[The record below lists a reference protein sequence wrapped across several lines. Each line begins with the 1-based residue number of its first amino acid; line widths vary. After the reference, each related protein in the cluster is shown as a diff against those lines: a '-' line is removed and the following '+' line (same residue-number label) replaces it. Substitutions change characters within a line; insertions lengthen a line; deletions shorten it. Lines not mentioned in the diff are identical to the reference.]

1 MKHLLNYTAKINKV
15 HRIAILSAIQILLI
29 LIIGLTCYGRIQKTH
44 EINCNSTYV
53 SGDGFYKIKIIDISD
68 KHATIVRH
76 RLVFANDSI
85 VKSGERI
92 FYIPQII
99 SITETTKLPIDKV
112 ADILRDYELTE
123 SR

>member
-15 HRIAILSAIQILLI
+15 HGIAIVSAIQILLI

-44 EINCNSTYV
+44 KINCNSTYV
-53 SGDGFYKIKIIDISD
+53 SSDGFYKIKIIDISD
-68 KHATIVRH
+68 KHATIVRD
-76 RLVFANDSI
+76 RLFFANDSV
-85 VKSGERI
+85 VKSGTRM

-112 ADILRDYELTE
+112 ADIIRDYGLTE